1 MTRTLKIILLLV
13 AAASLGAC
21 NTIAGLG
28 QDLQNLGRTID
39 KGVSSKDNS
48 KSEPSSSGVVVTPIK

>member
-13 AAASLGAC
+13 AATSLGAC

-39 KGVSSKDNS
+39 KGVSSNDNS
-48 KSEPSSSGVVVTPIK
+48 KGEQSSSGVVVTPIK

>member
-1 MTRTLKIILLLV
+1 MTKTLKIILLLV

-48 KSEPSSSGVVVTPIK
+48 KGEQSSSGVVVTPIK